1 MKFLLK
7 FSLFFLLSLNSFA
20 APAPAPALDYN
31 KVSGGRD
38 SSFPSWNGLLPG
50 ASLIS
55 DSYLRVNDRIY
66 QISFKDYGFFN
77 YDKGHTP
84 GIAYEEGNYKYE
96 PRWIFVYESSNT
108 VYTAYCNYYPEG
120 KSLGV
125 CGPEYENYKSSTSYG
140 VPIKTTYYAS
150 YEVVQRV
157 AICQPGENFNTA
169 TGKCVAPC
177 PAGQKWVQEGN
188 FCFKDCSDQSKNKWG
203 YYVPSE
209 INKQSYCLDCSG
221 ETTPERVAKCYC
233 KGKFGDDYEKFI
245 DTNRGFYSLKEKFPD
260 AGHNDCEYYVN
271 CGDLL
276 GGSTF
281 IKPGC
286 SAGDKPDDKGKDKDK
301 DKDKNKDNNGTD
313 PSNPGGDKPGGGSG
327 GGNQGGKDNN
337 GTKPGNGG
345 GTGKDNNGT
354 KPGNG
359 GGNGGNNGKGN
370 GDEPTFNADD
380 FNFDGLKAGEDS
392 FTKEFS
398 NAVEKSVSQV
408 DKFTSGVD
416 QFIDNVKGKGMSS
429 ISKKSIPTTCSHKYY
444 INFFGKK
451 VEMDFDFC
459 KVVAPASGAFYY
471 LFYVFFFAAFL
482 ILIVKLL
489 IFSF

>member
-7 FSLFFLLSLNSFA
+7 FSLFFLISLNAFA
-20 APAPAPALDYN
+20 APALDYES
-31 KVSGGRD
+31 VSGGRD
-38 SSFPSWNGLLPG
+38 SGFPGWSGLLPG

-55 DSYLRVNDRIY
+55 DSYLRVNDNIY
-66 QISFKDYGFFN
+66 QISFKIYGFFN

-84 GIAYEEGNYKYE
+84 GIAYLEGNYKYE
-96 PRWIFVYESSNT
+96 PKWIFVYESSNT
-108 VYTAYCNYYPEG
+108 VYTAYCLYFPEN
-120 KSLGV
+120 KNLSV
-125 CGPEYENYKSSTSYG
+125 CKPEYENYKDFRSYG

-150 YEVVQRV
+150 YEVVKKV
-157 AICQPGENFNTA
+157 ATCQPGENFNTS

-177 PAGQKWVQEGN
+177 PVGQKWDQAGN
-188 FCFKDCSDQSKNKWG
+188 KCFVDCTDVNKNKWG
-203 YYVPSE
+203 FTDGSC
-209 INKQSYCLDCSG
+209 IDCSSK
-221 ETTPERVAKCYC
+221 TTSNDVRKCYC
-233 KGKFGDDYEKFI
+233 EGIG
-245 DTNRGFYSLKEKFPD
+245 SAPD
-260 AGHNDCEYYVN
+260 WGVTTSKDNVIYTALCKNGLAFNFKDPK
-271 CGDLL
+271 
-276 GGSTF
+276 T
-281 IKPGC
+281 
-286 SAGDKPDDKGKDKDK
+286 PDI
-301 DKDKNKDNNGTD
+301 KDNNKTD
-313 PSNPGGDKPGGGSG
+313 PSNPGGGDPSKPGGDKPGGGSG

-345 GTGKDNNGT
+345 GSGKDNNGT

-380 FNFDGLKAGEDS
+380 FNFDGLKAGENS
-392 FTKEFS
+392 FVKEFS

-429 ISKKSIPTTCSHKYY
+429 LSKKSIPTTCSHKYY

-451 VEMDFDFC
+451 LVEMDFDFC

>member
-7 FSLFFLLSLNSFA
+7 FSLFFLISLNAFSIDNFYDPA
-20 APAPAPALDYN
+20 YYPAKEFKQLDGEFLNDSYFKIGDIVFKYRISEDYVGYILPAPISGFGKRYEDYYYFDKKASVEYCSYIIRGLGGIN
-31 KVSGGRD
+31 VWACGCDSSVSGC
-38 SSFPSWNGLLPG
+38 N
-50 ASLIS
+50 AIS
-55 DSYLRVNDRIY
+55 YSAVKRFIIDETI
-66 QISFKDYGFFN
+66 
-77 YDKGHTP
+77 T
-84 GIAYEEGNYKYE
+84 
-96 PRWIFVYESSNT
+96 
-108 VYTAYCNYYPEG
+108 
-120 KSLGV
+120 
-125 CGPEYENYKSSTSYG
+125 
-140 VPIKTTYYAS
+140 
-150 YEVVQRV
+150 
-157 AICQPGENFNTA
+157 CQPGENFNTS

-177 PAGQKWVQEGN
+177 EAGQKWDQATN
-188 FCFKDCSDQSKNKWG
+188 KCFVDCTDVNKNKWG
-203 YYVPSE
+203 FTDGFCV
-209 INKQSYCLDCSG
+209 DCSSK
-221 ETTPERVAKCYC
+221 TTKNDVQKCYC
-233 KGKFGDDYEKFI
+233 EGIG
-245 DTNRGFYSLKEKFPD
+245 SAPD
-260 AGHNDCEYYVN
+260 WGVTTSKDNVIWTGLCKNGLAFNFKDPK
-271 CGDLL
+271 
-276 GGSTF
+276 T
-281 IKPGC
+281 
-286 SAGDKPDDKGKDKDK
+286 PDI
-301 DKDKNKDNNGTD
+301 KDNNKTD
-313 PSNPGGDKPGGGSG
+313 PSNPGGGDPSKPGGDKPGGGSG

-345 GTGKDNNGT
+345 GNGKDNNGT

-370 GDEPTFNADD
+370 GDDPTFNADD

-392 FTKEFS
+392 FAKEFS
-398 NAVEKSVSQV
+398 NAVEKAVSQV

-482 ILIVKLL
+482 MLIVKLL